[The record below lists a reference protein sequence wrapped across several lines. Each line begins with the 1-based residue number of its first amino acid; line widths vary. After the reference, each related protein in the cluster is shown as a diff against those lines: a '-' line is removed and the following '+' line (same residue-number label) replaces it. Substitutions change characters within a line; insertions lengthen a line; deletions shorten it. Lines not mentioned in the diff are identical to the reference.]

1 MRHIILGL
9 GKTGF
14 YLAKYFHQTGQDC
27 LIMDNRLSPPYLE
40 EVLALYDESKLIL
53 GDFDLGIVGDQKT
66 TLWVSP
72 GLGPNDWPMKEA
84 IDKGV
89 MIKSEIDI
97 LMTQTPRPKIIAVS
111 GSNGKSTVVDIIKQT
126 LNHEGYSCRIAGN
139 HDFPAVCLLDH
150 LEDDVWILELSS
162 FQLFYASCFQSDVSV
177 LLNITEDHLDWHRDM
192 ECYANA
198 KLKLLAMCN
207 RAVCHY
213 DLVKQYHMS
222 HNSLTTFGNDSNADW
237 YINQASLYRK
247 NQMILETDHMRI
259 KQLNHLAAFA
269 AIDQVGLGQDRS
281 YLYIDS
287 NLPYRCDYRGYINE
301 RHWYNDSKATNP
313 AAVCA
318 AIIQI
323 ESKLATSESMVVL
336 MGGKAKMGYDYRFDS
351 ELFSRV
357 KCVLIY
363 GASSSKIISW
373 IPHNIQIY
381 EFDNLIQAFS
391 HTLDVSQ
398 PGDYILF
405 SPACSSFDAYQNYKH
420 RGQHFNDLV
429 DAL

>member
-1 MRHIILGL
+1 M
-9 GKTGF
+9 
-14 YLAKYFHQTGQDC
+14 
-27 LIMDNRLSPPYLE
+27 S
-40 EVLALYDESKLIL
+40 
-53 GDFDLGIVGDQKT
+53 
-66 TLWVSP
+66 
-72 GLGPNDWPMKEA
+72 
-84 IDKGV
+84 
-89 MIKSEIDI
+89 
-97 LMTQTPRPKIIAVS
+97 
-111 GSNGKSTVVDIIKQT
+111 
-126 LNHEGYSCRIAGN
+126 
-139 HDFPAVCLLDH
+139 
-150 LEDDVWILELSS
+150 
-162 FQLFYASCFQSDVSV
+162 
-177 LLNITEDHLDWHRDM
+177 
-192 ECYANA
+192 
-198 KLKLLAMCN
+198 N

-336 MGGKAKMGYDYRFDS
+336 MGGKAKMGCDYRFDS

-373 IPHNIQIY
+373 IPHNIQTY
-381 EFDNLIQAFS
+381 EFDSLNQAFS
-391 HTLDVSQ
+391 YTSDVSQ
-398 PGDYILF
+398 PGDSILF
-405 SPACSSFDAYQNYKH
+405 SPACSSFDAYRNYKH